1 MMKNK
6 DVNKVESTRGLY
18 IKPDDILWNSYMG
31 QLLRLD
37 LDQESM
43 RLCFGCYRNINS
55 KERFVFEHAWLE
67 INGIICDPFN
77 NWDLPR
83 KLEEYIYIEFFS
95 LTAEET
101 KNFRAYEEETNL
113 KRVASSERIVGFNLF
128 GYLEYGE
135 KYDDFAKGM
144 DIIADENYT
153 FIDRESRL
161 RLGFYNNNQKVGHDE
176 LAFEKMLIKKPSDET
191 V

>member
-1 MMKNK
+1 MKSK
-6 DVNKVESTRGLY
+6 DVNKVESTRGMY

-55 KERFVFEHAWLE
+55 KKRFVFEHAWLE

-101 KNFRAYEEETNL
+101 KSFRAYVEEEKLSRQWTHEYIDSMCML
-113 KRVASSERIVGFNLF
+113 
-128 GYLEYGE
+128 GYLLYNGE

-161 RLGFYNNNQKVGHDE
+161 RLGFYNNNQKVDHNE
-176 LAFEKMLIKKPSDET
+176 LAFEKMLIKEPSDET